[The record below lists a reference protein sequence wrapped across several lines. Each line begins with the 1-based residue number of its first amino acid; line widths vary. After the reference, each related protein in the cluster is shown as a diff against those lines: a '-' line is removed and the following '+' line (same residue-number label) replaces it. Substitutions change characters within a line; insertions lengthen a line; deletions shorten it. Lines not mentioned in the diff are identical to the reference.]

1 MQHSLSID
9 QQILRKQSR
18 ATLFFLLFLFNSD
31 FAFSVVHRR
40 TIWLVLMLWCSG
52 YSFQNARFFSLFR
65 KDVFVCVPLPLL
77 CLMLLLL
84 RQSRVECYGS
94 TSHWCLWEFNDR
106 AIFLF
111 YYQGVALLF
120 SHKIRGFH
128 TQLEI
133 NRRTEFHFV
142 KPWLNRFLSES
153 IHIPEVME
161 FLCKLHPSEQFEWNR
176 LECLLRIHEICF
188 DLPFSFL
195 GLLLSRLKI

>member
-1 MQHSLSID
+1 MLQLMQHSLSID

-52 YSFQNARFFSLFR
+52 YSFQNVRFFSLFR

-84 RQSRVECYGS
+84 RQSRVECVVAPHPIDACESSMIEQYS
-94 TSHWCLWEFNDR
+94 
-106 AIFLF
+106 
-111 YYQGVALLF
+111 YQGVALLF

-133 NRRTEFHFV
+133 NRRTEFH
-142 KPWLNRFLSES
+142 L
-153 IHIPEVME
+153 
-161 FLCKLHPSEQFEWNR
+161 
-176 LECLLRIHEICF
+176 
-188 DLPFSFL
+188 
-195 GLLLSRLKI
+195 